1 MRRILY
7 MAVALWVVLAMF
19 PSCRAISSFLGEDE
33 AVAQVGSRKLYRSEI
48 DKVVPKGMSP
58 QDSALLAGQYIMAWA
73 SDQVFL
79 DIAQEQLSKSE
90 KDVSKELE
98 EYRRSLLKYRYE
110 QLYVNERLDTTVSE
124 ESVRQYYADH
134 PDKFVLARPVLKAR
148 YLKIASDSPVLSQ
161 IRKRMASSDAKI
173 LYEADSLAY
182 SSALKYTTWDERW
195 IDVIVLAREFHM
207 DHASL
212 LKGMDRNGWIETK
225 DTLGHT
231 NLAYVSEIAQ
241 AGTPTPLEY
250 CGASIRDMIISTRKQ
265 ALINSLERDLLD
277 DARDNGKFVIF

>member
-1 MRRILY
+1 
-7 MAVALWVVLAMF
+7 MAGVLWVVLTMF
-19 PSCRAISSFLGEDE
+19 SSCRAISSFLGEDE
-33 AVAQVGSRKLYRSEI
+33 AVAQVGSRKLYRSDI
-48 DKVVPKGMSP
+48 DRIVPKGMAP
-58 QDSALLAGQYIMAWA
+58 QDSALMAGQYIMAWA

-79 DIAQEQLSKSE
+79 DIAIEQLSKSE

-124 ESVRQYYADH
+124 ESVSQYYAAH
-134 PDKFVLARPVLKAR
+134 PDKFILARPVLKAR

-161 IRKRMASSDAKI
+161 IRKRMSSSDVRV
-173 LYEADSLAY
+173 LDEADSLAY

-195 IDVIVLAREFHM
+195 IDVVVLAREFHM
-207 DHASL
+207 DPASL
-212 LKGMDRNGWIETK
+212 LNGMDRNGWIEVK

-231 NLAYVSEIAQ
+231 DLAYVSEIAQ

-250 CGASIRDMIISTRKQ
+250 CSSSIRDMIISTRKQ